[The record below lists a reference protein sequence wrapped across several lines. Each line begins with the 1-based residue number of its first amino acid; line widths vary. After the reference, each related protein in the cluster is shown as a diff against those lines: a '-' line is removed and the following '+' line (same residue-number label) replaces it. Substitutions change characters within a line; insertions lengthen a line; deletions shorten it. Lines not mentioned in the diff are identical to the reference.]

1 VEFVLH
7 LFEPPPPAHP
17 LSNSSVFIVFFVSGG
32 TLLSLRGGLGK
43 IGGDPAVLIIEVF
56 CRYPALRAA
65 TALSRAPTL
74 PFKKVMR

>member
-1 VEFVLH
+1 MEFVLH

-43 IGGDPAVLIIEVF
+43 TRP
-56 CRYPALRAA
+56 RAEA
-65 TALSRAPTL
+65 DANEN
-74 PFKKVMR
+74 